1 MGNYRWVARE
11 IASSEEITHWLELGA
26 GSGNLAAYF
35 SREEIERIKLT
46 GIDFAPRPENWPAHW
61 DWKQGDLFDLLDE
74 SSNPTEKVGVIANL
88 FLHHFTDEQLSKLG
102 RMLTENYDSIIACEP
117 VRRRLHRWQG
127 YLLFPFVNRVTRHDM
142 QVSIEA
148 GFLGDQ
154 LERLLLEDEGDWAT
168 RTEQSLLGSY
178 RFSAIRPESK

>member
-1 MGNYRWVARE
+1 
-11 IASSEEITHWLELGA
+11 
-26 GSGNLAAYF
+26 
-35 SREEIERIKLT
+35 
-46 GIDFAPRPENWPAHW
+46 
-61 DWKQGDLFDLLDE
+61 
-74 SSNPTEKVGVIANL
+74 
-88 FLHHFTDEQLSKLG
+88 
-102 RMLTENYDSIIACEP
+102 
-117 VRRRLHRWQG
+117 
-127 YLLFPFVNRVTRHDM
+127 M